1 MANRPHSA
9 TILSYSALFA
19 AALLLLLATLYYLGA
34 FQAEFGAPD
43 EAAHLVSGIMIFDY
57 LRHGLFQSPLAFA
70 QNYYNHYPKVAIGHW
85 PPVFYSFEALWFL
98 FFGVSRISAVV
109 FTAFATASLSLLTA
123 ILCRAQKLSWP
134 LTTTTAL
141 VVVLLPQTLTSTLEL
156 SSDPLTAAFALAAV
170 MACQCWLSRQT
181 ISWGIKFVLLASLA
195 VLVKGNA
202 FPIYLIPFA
211 VFPYRLW
218 LQPLFFIP
226 ISLIVLL
233 PLPWYWSSREIAI
246 AEILPGQT
254 TSLLSRI
261 LYTARFNTLA
271 LFSLSGPLMPV
282 LTLVSLLRKR
292 WSPLWPALLALPAA
306 YWFFLSFLSPHTD
319 PRLMIAIIPVF
330 CLGAALA
337 FRSSAVLLLALLA
350 AHLLQPVRPKPQ
362 QSFVPAV
369 AWATKSLPPSTF
381 LIASNYAGEGSWISE
396 LALHQP
402 TPQSTILRATKL
414 LQSSTWMSGNVKLLA
429 NSPEE
434 AKTILQAQKVQY
446 VVLHT
451 NPRLPIPAY
460 QSFLLEA
467 TRDWPL
473 LATFKEIQIYKSPF

>member
-1 MANRPHSA
+1 MANRTNSA

-19 AALLLLLATLYYLGA
+19 AALLLLLATLHDLGA

-98 FFGVSRISAVV
+98 CFGVSRLAAVV
-109 FTAFATASLSLLTA
+109 FAAFATASLSLLTA
-123 ILCRAQKLSWP
+123 VLCRAQNLSWP

-141 VVVLLPQTLTSTLEL
+141 VVVLLPQTLASTLEL
-156 SSDPLTAAFALAAV
+156 SSDPLAAAFALAAV
-170 MACQCWLSRQT
+170 IACQRWLSQQALP
-181 ISWGIKFVLLASLA
+181 WGIIFALLATLA
-195 VLVKGNA
+195 VLTKGNA

-218 LQPLFFIP
+218 LKPLFFIP
-226 ISLIVLL
+226 VVSIVLL
-233 PLPWYWSSREIAI
+233 PLPWYWSSREIAV
-246 AEILPGQT
+246 AEILPGQN
-254 TSLLSRI
+254 TSLLARI
-261 LYTARFNTLA
+261 LYTARFNALA
-271 LFSLSGPLMPV
+271 LLSLSGPLMPA

-306 YWFFLSFLSPHTD
+306 YWFFLTFLSPHTEH
-319 PRLMIAIIPVF
+319 RLMIAIIPVF

-337 FRSSAVLLLALLA
+337 FRSPALLLLALLV
-350 AHLLQPVRPKPQ
+350 AHLFTPVQHKPVHG
-362 QSFVPAV
+362 FIPAI
-369 AWATKSLPPSTF
+369 AWATDSLPPATYLVS
-381 LIASNYAGEGSWISE
+381 SNHAGEGGWISE
-396 LALHQP
+396 LALQHP

-414 LQSSTWMSGNVKLLA
+414 LQRSTWMSGNATLLA
-429 NSPEE
+429 NSPQEVN
-434 AKTILQAQKVQY
+434 AILQAQKVQY

-451 NPRLPIPAY
+451 NPRLPIPPY
-460 QSFLLEA
+460 HSFLREA
-467 TRDWPL
+467 IAAWPL